1 MKTTIPFLMFTLD
14 TISLLDFLLR
24 MEPQSGVS
32 FRKRL
37 RSWAF
42 AWDLSIWQA
51 RREDWKCEAC
61 QSSY

>member
-1 MKTTIPFLMFTLD
+1 MFTLD